1 MPLPVVLTTTV
12 YGRKEA
18 HMIQKRFDL
27 FDGINYLF
35 LILLSFTILYPFQYL
50 LVLSF
55 NTTQMGA
62 GGKISLFPDSPTLE
76 NYARVFKSSFIWT
89 GYMNT
94 IIRTVLGTSLQLV
107 ATSLSAYV
115 LAKKFFPHRTFWTFF
130 IVFTMFFNGGL
141 IPTYLLVR
149 NLKLIDTYWA
159 MILPQF
165 IIAYNMILM
174 RNYFMSLPEELEE
187 SCLIDGANWFIIFAF
202 VIIPI
207 SAPIV
212 ATISLWIAVMHWN
225 SWFDVLIYIRDEKL
239 FTMQIV
245 LRRIVLQGTQQMLDM
260 NPSAEQDA
268 GNFSSEGVKAATIF
282 VATVLFYVFTPSYK
296 ILCQRNHGGLPKGI
310 V

>member
-1 MPLPVVLTTTV
+1 MSWQ
-12 YGRKEA
+12 R
-18 HMIQKRFDL
+18 
-27 FDGINYLF
+27 N
-35 LILLSFTILYPFQYL
+35 
-50 LVLSF
+50 
-55 NTTQMGA
+55 
-62 GGKISLFPDSPTLE
+62 
-76 NYARVFKSSFIWT
+76 
-89 GYMNT
+89 
-94 IIRTVLGTSLQLV
+94 
-107 ATSLSAYV
+107 
-115 LAKKFFPHRTFWTFF
+115 FFPTERSGLFSLYLPCSLM
-130 IVFTMFFNGGL
+130 VAL

-282 VATVLFYVFTPSYK
+282 VATVP
-296 ILCQRNHGGLPKGI
+296 ILCVYPFIQKYFVKGI
-310 V
+310 MVGSLKG